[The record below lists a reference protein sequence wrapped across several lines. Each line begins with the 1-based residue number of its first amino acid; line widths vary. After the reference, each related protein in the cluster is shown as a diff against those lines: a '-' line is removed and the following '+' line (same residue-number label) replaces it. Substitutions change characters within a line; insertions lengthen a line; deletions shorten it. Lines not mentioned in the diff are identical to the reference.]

1 MWQIAVIDLNS
12 MTQIRVEQWKMNE
25 RLLILSEKLVSKNP
39 LKWSQNSENAADVE
53 IEVNLQLNLE
63 FKTTVFFFIASNR
76 GKVEKL

>member
-1 MWQIAVIDLNS
+1 
-12 MTQIRVEQWKMNE
+12 MNE
-25 RLLILSEKLVSKNP
+25 RLLILSEKFVSNNL

-63 FKTTVFFFIASNR
+63 FKTTAFFFIASNR

>member
-1 MWQIAVIDLNS
+1 
-12 MTQIRVEQWKMNE
+12 MNE
-25 RLLILSEKLVSKNP
+25 RLLILSEKFVSNNL